1 MVNWSHWH
9 TEPLLVGGVLFTC
22 WLYSLLIGPLRY
34 RISRASA
41 FPSREAW
48 YFGLGMVT
56 FYLSVGSPLD
66 ALGEGFLFSAHML
79 QHNVLMYLSPLFIVL
94 GIPGWLVDKAAR
106 KSRTFSAVFGF
117 LVHPVVAGIAFTFSF
132 SLWHFPQLF
141 EAALRS
147 KPIHALEHLTMFLSS
162 IFMWWNISSRS
173 KKFPPLQWGVQILF
187 FFVLM
192 VAQTPV
198 FGILTFSKEV
208 LYPTYADAA
217 RIFPSLDPTSDQMLG
232 GLIMKVT
239 NMIAS
244 LAVIGVAFY
253 RWAKKSGP
261 PDKIPPGG
269 ALS

>member
-1 MVNWSHWH
+1 M
-9 TEPLLVGGVLFTC
+9 
-22 WLYSLLIGPLRY
+22 LIGPLRD
-34 RISRASA
+34 RISSSVSY
-41 FPSREAW
+41 PSGEAW
-48 YFGLGMVT
+48 YFGWGMGT

-79 QHNVLMYLSPLFIVL
+79 QHNVLMYLSPLLIVL
-94 GIPGWLVDKAAR
+94 GIPGWLIDKAAR
-106 KSRTFSAVFGF
+106 KSKIFESIFGF
-117 LVHPVVAGIAFTFSF
+117 LVHPIVAGIAFTFSF

-147 KPIHALEHLTMFLSS
+147 KPIHALEHLTMFMSS
-162 IFMWWNISSRS
+162 ILMWWNISSRS
-173 KKFPPLQWGVQILF
+173 KKFPPLQWGVQILY

-217 RIFPSLDPTSDQMLG
+217 RVIPTLDPSGDQMLG
-232 GLIMKVT
+232 GLIMKLT

-244 LAVIGVAFY
+244 LAVMGVAFY
-253 RWAKKSGP
+253 RWAKKSAP
-261 PDKIPPGG
+261 PEKLIKQE
-269 ALS
+269 LK